1 MSPGVGLQIIPAEL
15 WLPSVGAE
23 EGTWLGY
30 SALPDMSELNVQTA
44 ETGGLEQEADILVV
58 LVI

>member
-15 WLPSVGAE
+15 WLPRVWAE
-23 EGTWLGY
+23 EGAGLGDP
-30 SALPDMSELNVQTA
+30 ALPDMSELDVLTA
-44 ETGGLEQEADILVV
+44 ETGGLEQQADVLVV

>member
-15 WLPSVGAE
+15 WLASVGAE

-30 SALPDMSELNVQTA
+30 STLADMSELNVQTT